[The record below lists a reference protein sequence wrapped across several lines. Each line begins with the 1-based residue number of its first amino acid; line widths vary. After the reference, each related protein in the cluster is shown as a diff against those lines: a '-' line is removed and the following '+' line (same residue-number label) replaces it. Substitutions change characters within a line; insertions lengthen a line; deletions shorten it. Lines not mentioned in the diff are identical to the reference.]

1 MSLTQQFLIISI
13 LPLSFIGMIAY
24 LWRANLKRRP
34 LFFRWSLT
42 LLSAAVWASS
52 VIRFFGGTTFS
63 EILIYNWGIVGTY
76 ALSLTAVFLLYT
88 TIIYLPIPR
97 NYGRI
102 GLGISLLLWAI
113 AIPLNPIIL
122 PNLLPSLTLFG
133 QAIRQFDIW
142 ASVWIAS
149 WVLPI
154 VATWILTQKLNN
166 DLPPSLYR
174 NQVQFWLVVIFLLM
188 IGSGLGSVQQ
198 PGQTGWQQASVL
210 VIMLAAL
217 TGTISLASTT
227 LPDLQLSLRQL
238 LSSLVSLL
246 VVFGLTW
253 GALALLVRA
262 VRDLPEN
269 TPQNGEIL
277 LLLVAAALFVGLFT
291 LLNRLIQKISRRLFL
306 PGSVRKEAVFA
317 EFSNVIGN
325 LPEPEQLGQLFLRLV
340 QAHLTTDDAW
350 LFTTHDGPGGK
361 LILRPLARLDST
373 IPETL
378 TVAGDSPVAH
388 SLRQN
393 EAPLVQYDIDTLDSF
408 AELPEAERNM
418 LARWGRILYKPLCAG
433 DSLIGVLALGLKTS
447 GGSYS
452 QLDFDQLQNLA
463 RQMSPLLAQAQN
475 VSSLRQINDYVFQKN
490 RSLTRDRQHL
500 QELTTLYSQF
510 VDLVSPDLR
519 RPFTELTQDVQQL
532 QTQDDTV
539 TLELAN
545 QIGQHINEIKKPIE
559 KLISTSSRIQMRN
572 NFNFQLVRLDELGQ
586 QAVRNLRTMAEARRV
601 VIEFNISTSHT
612 TLLGDS
618 EQLLEAMQHLLH
630 NAIKFNKIGGVVQV
644 ECGLVGSELFLRV
657 VDTGVGIPPERLD
670 TVWAGLAKLKVSNL
684 LKANGNGRS
693 VGIGLALAR
702 FIVLAHGGRVEAQS
716 KYGAG
721 SVFTIYFPLVFDD

>member
-1 MSLTQQFLIISI
+1 MTLTQQFLIISI

-34 LFFRWSLT
+34 LFWRWSLT

-52 VIRFFGGTTFS
+52 VIRFFGGTTFP

-97 NYGRI
+97 SYGRI
-102 GLGISLLLWAI
+102 GLGLSLLLWVI
-113 AIPLNPIIL
+113 AIPLDPIIL
-122 PNLLPSLTLFG
+122 PNFLPNLTLFG
-133 QAIRQFDIW
+133 QSTRQFDIW

-149 WVLPI
+149 WLLPVI
-154 VATWILTQKLNN
+154 ATWMLTQKLNN

-174 NQVQFWLVVIFLLM
+174 NQVQFWLVVIFLLSA
-188 IGSGLGSVQQ
+188 GSALASVQQ
-198 PGQTGWQQASVL
+198 PGQTGWQQAGVL
-210 VIMLAAL
+210 VMMLAGL

-238 LSSLVSLL
+238 LSRLVSLL

-253 GALALLVRA
+253 GALTLLVRA

-277 LLLVAAALFVGLFT
+277 LLLVATALFVGLFT
-291 LLNRLIQKISRRLFL
+291 LLNRFVNKIIRRLFL
-306 PGSVRKEAVFA
+306 PGSVRQEAVFA
-317 EFSNVIGN
+317 QFSSAIGN

-340 QAHLTTDDAW
+340 QAQLTTDDAW

-361 LILRPLARLDST
+361 LILRPLTRLDNAM
-373 IPETL
+373 PETL
-378 TVAGDSPVAH
+378 TLAADSPVAH
-388 SLRQN
+388 FLRHN
-393 EAPLVQYDIDTLDSF
+393 EVPLVQYDIDTLDRF
-408 AELPEAERNM
+408 AELPEAERNT
-418 LARWGRILYKPLCAG
+418 LTRWSRILYKPLCAG

-447 GGSYS
+447 GGSYT
-452 QLDFDQLQNLA
+452 QPDFDQLENLA
-463 RQMSPLLAQAQN
+463 RQFSPLLAQAQN
-475 VSSLRQINDYVFQKN
+475 VSSLRQINNFVFQQN
-490 RSLTRDRQHL
+490 RTLTRDRQHL
-500 QELTTLYSQF
+500 QELVDLYSQF
-510 VDLVSPDLR
+510 IDLITPDLR
-519 RPFTELTQDVQQL
+519 RPFTILTQDVQQL
-532 QTQDDTV
+532 QTQDDTNTV
-539 TLELAN
+539 NIAN
-545 QIGQHINEIKKPIE
+545 QIDQRISEIKLPIE

-572 NFNFQLVRLDELGQ
+572 KFNFQLVRLDELAQ
-586 QAVRNLRTMAEARRV
+586 QTIRNLRTMAEARRV
-601 VIEFNISTSHT
+601 VVEFNISTSHT

-618 EQLLEAMQHLLH
+618 EQLQEAMQHLLH
-630 NAIKFNKIGGVVQV
+630 NAIKFNKIGGVVQM
-644 ECGLVGSELFLRV
+644 ECGSVGSELFLRI

-670 TVWAGLAKLKVSNL
+670 SVWAGLSKLKSAH
-684 LKANGNGRS
+684 LKSNGNGRS
-693 VGIGLALAR
+693 GGIGLTLTR